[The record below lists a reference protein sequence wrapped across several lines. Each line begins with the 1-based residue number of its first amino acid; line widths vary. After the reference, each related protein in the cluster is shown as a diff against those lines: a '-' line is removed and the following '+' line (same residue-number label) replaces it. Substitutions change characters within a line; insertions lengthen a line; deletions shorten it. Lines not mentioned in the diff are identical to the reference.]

1 MLDKDT
7 TLTIRLSSRER
18 QVIRDRAYAFGMS
31 VSQYI
36 RFLAMNAHWTDECTL
51 DRITVKEID
60 TNDRK

>member
-1 MLDKDT
+1 MWDKDT

-18 QVIRDRAYAFGMS
+18 QTIRDRAYALGMS

-36 RFLAMNAHWTDECTL
+36 RFLAVNAQL

-60 TNDRK
+60 TNAGK